1 MTRTVLLGLIL
12 NAGLLLG
19 LAVVLDLVSARTRLG
34 RAWYGRILA
43 GVAAG
48 LIGIGLMATPIYTEP
63 GVQFDTRSVLLAVT
77 GVFLGPGATIVAM
90 VMTAMFRVWIGGA
103 WTVGLMVILTSGG
116 IGLLWRSRLLRTH
129 GSRRIWHLYALG
141 IVVHVIMLAL
151 IATIPGGAGLRALEV
166 IALPVILVYPLA
178 TVALGLLLTQ
188 RLERENIVETIQR
201 HDVERERLIAAIEQS
216 GDSIVITDA
225 AGVIEYVNPAFVR
238 VSGYSRQE
246 AIGANP
252 RILKSGEQDD
262 ETYRLLW
269 QTLLSGNT
277 WRGRLVN
284 KRKDG
289 TLYAEDATISPVHAP
304 DGQLA
309 SFVAVKRDVTREL
322 ELQAQYLQSQK
333 MESVG
338 RLAAGVAHDFNNL
351 LTIINGSAELAAY
364 TMAPDNPAMEDL
376 QQILAAGSRAGA
388 LTRQLLA
395 FSRQEVVMPEVLD
408 LDEVIGGFR
417 KMLARLL
424 QEHIVLEVRAG
435 LGPVR
440 VKADPGQLEQLILN
454 LAVNA
459 RDAMASG
466 GTLRIETRVADLAA
480 DEAAALRPAV
490 PPGRFACI
498 SVVDT
503 GAGMDPATQGHIFEP
518 FFTTKAIGKGTGL
531 GLATVLHIV
540 DKSGGGIRVSSTVG
554 QGTCFEVFFP
564 EVIAPSTTR
573 DVVTAEDEDQSPHGT
588 VLVVEDEEMLR
599 VLAVRALSQA
609 GFRVV
614 AVANGREGVTAAQ
627 QLAPLDLVITDVI
640 MPEMGGRE
648 MAQILTRD
656 RPTLPILY
664 TSGYTG
670 DTALVEW
677 LSASGA
683 SFLPKPYSPAELVKA
698 ASTAIRQHDI
708 HDDRRDQAREGSTE
722 A

>member
-1 MTRTVLLGLIL
+1 MTQTVLLGLIL
-12 NAGLLLG
+12 NAGLLLA
-19 LAVVLDLVSARTRLG
+19 LAVVLDLLSARTRLG
-34 RAWYGRILA
+34 RAWYGRTLA

-48 LIGIGLMATPIYTEP
+48 LIGIGLMAAPIYTEP

-77 GVFLGPGATIVAM
+77 GVFLGPVATIVAM

-103 WTVGLMVILTSGG
+103 WTVGLMVILASGG
-116 IGLLWRSRLLRTH
+116 MGLLWRSRVLRAT
-129 GSRRIWHLYALG
+129 GNRRIWLLYALG

-151 IATIPGGAGLRALEV
+151 IATLPQGAGWRSLEV
-166 IALPVILVYPLA
+166 IGGPVIIVYPLA

-188 RLERENIVETIQR
+188 RLERERTVDQMRR

-216 GDSIVITDA
+216 DDSIVITDA
-225 AGVIEYVNPAFVR
+225 KGAIEFVNPAFVR
-238 VSGYSRQE
+238 VSGYNRDE
-246 AIGANP
+246 VIGANP

-262 ETYRLLW
+262 ETYRQLW
-269 QTLLSGNT
+269 QTLLSGKT

-289 TLYAEDATISPVHAP
+289 TLYAEDATISPVRAP
-304 DGQLA
+304 DGHIA
-309 SFVAVKRDVTREL
+309 SFVAVKRDVTRDL

-351 LTIINGSAELAAY
+351 LTIINGSAELATL
-364 TMAPDNPAMEDL
+364 TMDSDHPAREDL

-395 FSRQEVVMPEVLD
+395 FSRQDVVMPVVLN
-408 LDEVIGGFR
+408 LDEVIDGFR

-424 QEHIVLEVRAG
+424 QEHITLDVRPG
-435 LGPVR
+435 LGNLR
-440 VKADPGQLEQLILN
+440 VKADLGQLEQLILN

-459 RDAMASG
+459 RDAMASSG
-466 GTLRIETRVADLAA
+466 GTLRIETAVVDLGAD
-480 DEAAALRPAV
+480 DAAALRPPVAA
-490 PPGRFACI
+490 GRFACI
-498 SVVDT
+498 RVSDT
-503 GAGMDPATQGHIFEP
+503 GAGMDVATQAHMFEP

-540 DKSGGGIRVSSTVG
+540 EKGGGGIRVRSTVG
-554 QGTCFEVFFP
+554 EGTSFEVFFP
-564 EVIAPSTTR
+564 VVEGESSTYTVEQR
-573 DVVTAEDEDQSPHGT
+573 ALPVEAPHGT
-588 VLVVEDEEMLR
+588 ILVVEDEEMLR
-599 VLAVRALSQA
+599 VLAMRALGQA

-614 AVANGREGVTAAQ
+614 AVANGREGVRAAREMEG
-627 QLAPLDLVITDVI
+627 PLDLVITDVV

-648 MAQILTRD
+648 MAQVLTRE
-656 RPTLPILY
+656 RPSLPVLY

-677 LSASGA
+677 LSTSGA
-683 SFLPKPYSPAELVKA
+683 AFLAKPYSPAELVKA
-698 ASTAIRQHDI
+698 ASALIRQHNIDE
-708 HDDRRDQAREGSTE
+708 HRRDQAR
-722 A
+722 